1 MTYHFKIL
9 TLLFFCGTTFSACG
23 QNQPKGT
30 PKVQQLS
37 WLAGHW
43 QGEAFGGQCEEVWS
57 APEGPSMMG
66 MFKLIKENKIVF
78 YELMTISE
86 SQGALQLQLRHFN
99 SDLSAWEGKEEQ
111 LIFPLDHLE
120 ERKATFGKLTLE
132 RIDDQNL
139 RITLLE
145 KDQSGKEKPMI
156 FNYQL
161 KAN

>member
-1 MTYHFKIL
+1 M
-9 TLLFFCGTTFSACG
+9 
-23 QNQPKGT
+23 
-30 PKVQQLS
+30 S

-43 QGEAFGGQCEEVWS
+43 QGEAFGGQCEEVWTT
-57 APEGPSMMG
+57 PEGPSMMG
-66 MFKLIKENKIVF
+66 MFKLIKGNEIVF

-86 SQGALQLQLRHFN
+86 VNGSLQLQLRHFN
-99 SDLSAWEGKEEQ
+99 ADLSAWEGKAEQ

-120 ERKATFGKLTLE
+120 DRKATFGKLNLE
-132 RIDDQNL
+132 RVDDQNL

-156 FNYQL
+156 FNYKL